1 MCGSWLLH
9 IMLLKVIYA
18 ICLTNI
24 VIQFRALADQFYQS
38 PEHHEFVR
46 QEIVNQVDCFSSLFC
61 LALVF
66 FYYDFGFYWYH
77 YLWTC
82 ILLSHWYNILNDQL
96 KSYPEIYEG
105 YVPMAY
111 DEYLEKMSR
120 YSSNSL
126 VGFIICLFGKFDLAL
141 IIILK

>member
-46 QEIVNQVDCFSSLFC
+46 QEIVNQVDCFFFFILFGIS
-61 LALVF
+61 F
-66 FYYDFGFYWYH
+66 FYYDFGFYWYY

-82 ILLSHWYNILNDQL
+82 ILLSHWCNILNDQL

-126 VGFIICLFGKFDLAL
+126 VGFHHLLVW
-141 IIILK
+141 